1 MSYHPIFGIIFFVIC
16 LFIAFIF
23 GKKSLLKKSNNTY
36 FKKNN
41 YQKNKDFISPDAS
54 WLDKNEK
61 N

>member
-1 MSYHPIFGIIFFVIC
+1 MSYHPIFGIIFFLIC

-23 GKKSLLKKSNNTY
+23 GKKSLLKKSNNT
-36 FKKNN
+36 FLKP
-41 YQKNKDFISPDAS
+41 KNKDFISPDAS

>member
-1 MSYHPIFGIIFFVIC
+1 MIYHPIFGIIFFLIC

-23 GKKSLLKKSNNTY
+23 GKKSLLKKSNNT
-36 FKKNN
+36 FLK
-41 YQKNKDFISPDAS
+41 QKNKDFISPDAS